1 VFSAKYERETT
12 TVVPEIET
20 TQMRE
25 EETTTVATTFLA
37 DSTVMTTEE
46 VATTEGVTT
55 TVEDVT
61 TTESVPTTETPQS
74 TNPESGY
81 VKKMTITTENV
92 VRTSKGMVFGDDTT
106 TTERVVTVTPEPSTT
121 QYVTTEVVTTETP
134 TVTTEV
140 ATEAV
145 TETVTNYENIPIKI
159 EEPEATT
166 AALVTPNHRAISLP
180 VSKYNEQNDSTTEAE
195 LITDNN
201 TITSD
206 SYELNTDSPDEN
218 GGTIA
223 AITISSIGA
232 VCLIL
237 LAGLLVKSAISDL
250 QFLYVAIFVGHHE
263 KTTETLQLRPKM
275 HTCQS
280 R

>member
-1 VFSAKYERETT
+1 
-12 TVVPEIET
+12 
-20 TQMRE
+20 
-25 EETTTVATTFLA
+25 
-37 DSTVMTTEE
+37 
-46 VATTEGVTT
+46 
-55 TVEDVT
+55 
-61 TTESVPTTETPQS
+61 
-74 TNPESGY
+74 
-81 VKKMTITTENV
+81 
-92 VRTSKGMVFGDDTT
+92 
-106 TTERVVTVTPEPSTT
+106 
-121 QYVTTEVVTTETP
+121 
-134 TVTTEV
+134 
-140 ATEAV
+140 V

-237 LAGLLVKSAISDL
+237 LAGLLVKAAISDL